1 MSTPGFSADWL
12 RLREPHDRAARR
24 DAFLALDGLGLLERW
39 RARSADDAVFDV
51 TDLACGSGANL
62 RELAPRLGGRQR
74 WQLVDHDPALL
85 AALPSAL
92 CEWAAQQGHQLTQP
106 AEGQWRV
113 EGQRFS
119 ADIHPVQLDLAQELG
134 QLNLRRTHL
143 LTASA
148 LLDLVSL
155 SWLEGLVDQ
164 ARLAQVAVLFALNVD
179 GRVQWYPADDGD
191 ELVHEL
197 FKLHQGC
204 DKGFGAAMGA
214 RAPGHALRLLSAA
227 GYDVAQSTSDWLIQG
242 QSDPVM
248 QIALIHG
255 MAEAALEKSPTQ
267 GAAMQAWAQ
276 QRLARVDTSGLR
288 IGHVDILGVPA
299 AQMGAGLRS
308 RSHS

>member
-12 RLREPHDRAARR
+12 RLREPHDRAARG
-24 DAFLALDGLGLLERW
+24 DAFLALDGLGLLARW
-39 RARSADDAVFDV
+39 RAQATDDAVFDI

-74 WQLVDHDPALL
+74 WQLLDHDPALL

-92 CEWAAQQGHQLTQP
+92 REWASQQGHQLTQP
-106 AEGQWRV
+106 ADGQWRV

-119 ADIHPVQLDLAQELG
+119 ADIHPVQLDLAHQLG
-134 QLNLRRTHL
+134 QLDLRRTHL

-155 SWLEGLVDQ
+155 SWLEALVDQ

-179 GRVQWYPADDGD
+179 GRVQWDPAEPGD
-191 ELVHEL
+191 ELVHKL
-197 FKLHQGC
+197 FSLHQSR

-214 RAPGHALRLLSAA
+214 QAPDHALRLLSAA
-227 GYDVAQSTSDWLIQG
+227 GYDVAQARSDWLIQG
-242 QSDPVM
+242 PSDHLM
-248 QIALIHG
+248 QTALIHG
-255 MAEAALEKSPTQ
+255 MAEAAQEQSPTD
-267 GAAMQAWAQ
+267 GAAVRAWTQ
-276 QRLARVDTSGLR
+276 QRLAGVNTSGLR
-288 IGHVDILGVPA
+288 LGHVDIVGVPIQA
-299 AQMGAGLRS
+299 GADLRS